1 MGFGFINALGV
12 VLQKNRKIFLKNE
25 NLEEEICLLQPK
37 TEPFQKHSSIFRGHF
52 WKVKNSTKMQFYVL
66 RLKIKNNYDVIKKS
80 ISLLKILSVAKALF
94 DLQKYKNFELIFVY
108 LKEERPKCLFFEN
121 RKISKKST
129 LGGLDNYSS
138 CGYTIEQHV

>member
-25 NLEEEICLLQPK
+25 NLEEEICTSTQDRTIPK
-37 TEPFQKHSSIFRGHF
+37 TFKHFSRSFFERSKI
-52 WKVKNSTKMQFYVL
+52 WLLKMQFYVL

-121 RKISKKST
+121 RKISKNR
-129 LGGLDNYSS
+129 L
-138 CGYTIEQHV
+138 

>member
-25 NLEEEICLLQPK
+25 NLEEEICTSTQDRTIPK
-37 TEPFQKHSSIFRGHF
+37 TFKHFSRSFERPNLTLENAVLRF
-52 WKVKNSTKMQFYVL
+52 AVKNQKLLWRHQKVNFITKKF
-66 RLKIKNNYDVIKKS
+66 
-80 ISLLKILSVAKALF
+80 LSVAKALF
-94 DLQKYKNFELIFVY
+94 DLQKYKNFELIFVC
-108 LKEERPKCLFFEN
+108 LKEERPNCLFFEN